1 MDWMNADIDVLEQ
14 ELRELFQDAL
24 AYHGCEAVGAGLR
37 RLLADD
43 RIMPIYGHNSFNEMY
58 YIANNISRKVDLPLG
73 DAFREYLKDIGETL
87 INVWVYQARKEKQRA
102 IDEAR
107 ERVGWYEREEED
119 E

>member
-43 RIMPIYGHNSFNEMY
+43 RIMPAYGRNGYNQMY
-58 YIANNISRKVDLPLG
+58 YTANTIAKMVDLPLG
-73 DAFREYLKDIGETL
+73 DAFRKYLEGIGGMMIAE
-87 INVWVYQARKEKQRA
+87 WVYEARRAKQMA
-102 IDEAR
+102 IDERR
-107 ERVGWYEREEED
+107 EHVVWYEQEKED